1 VASEKRDKIIY
12 WTLTFILFVPST
24 VGALLEVFTKGPSSI
39 VKIMLLLGYP
49 LYLMKILG
57 MAKVLGG
64 VAILTGALPR
74 MKEWAYAGFIFDWLG
89 AAASH
94 IYSGD
99 AVHSIFPLAFV
110 PVLLVTYVL
119 WYRTA
124 ATPLPRTPTVGPSRS
139 QICIFNSSAGS

>member
-1 VASEKRDKIIY
+1 MASRKRDTIIY
-12 WTLTFILFVPST
+12 WTLTLAIFVPST
-24 VGALLEVFTKGPSSI
+24 VGALIEVLTKEPSSI

-57 MAKVLGG
+57 TAKVLGG
-64 VAILTGALPR
+64 IAILTGALPR
-74 MKEWAYAGFIFDWLG
+74 MKEWAYARFVFDWLG

-99 AVHSIFPLAFV
+99 AAHSIFPLVLV
-110 PVLLVTYVL
+110 PLLLVTYVL

-124 ATPLPRTPTVGPSRS
+124 ATPLPRTASVGA
-139 QICIFNSSAGS
+139 I